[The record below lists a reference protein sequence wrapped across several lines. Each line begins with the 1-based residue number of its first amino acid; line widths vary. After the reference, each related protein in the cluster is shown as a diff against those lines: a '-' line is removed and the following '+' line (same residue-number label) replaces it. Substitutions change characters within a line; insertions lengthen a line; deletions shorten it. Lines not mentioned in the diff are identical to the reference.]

1 MLRNTSVRDNKH
13 NIKSKDFLNN
23 FKSINDPNSSF
34 YQPDEDILFFEDR
47 YLNGELNIMF
57 DESSVPFSDQEVMN
71 ACKQIHNGK
80 SSGPDY
86 LINDLIFFKLGF
98 TVVAF

>member
-1 MLRNTSVRDNKH
+1 MYHPMPFECMPDASPHRKPRKNMSMHASVNLIFQVH
-13 NIKSKDFLNN
+13 STAFAILS
-23 FKSINDPNSSF
+23 
-34 YQPDEDILFFEDR
+34 QPDEDILFFEDR

-57 DESSVPFSDQEVMN
+57 DELNVPFSDQEVMN

-86 LINDLIFFKLGF
+86 LLNEFF
-98 TVVAF
+98 